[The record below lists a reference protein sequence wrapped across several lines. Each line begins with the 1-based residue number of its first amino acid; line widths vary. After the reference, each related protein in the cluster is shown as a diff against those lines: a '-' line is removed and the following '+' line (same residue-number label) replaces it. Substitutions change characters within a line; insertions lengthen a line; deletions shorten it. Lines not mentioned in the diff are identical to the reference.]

1 MYIFIQ
7 ASPKGIMGNIFT
19 IFTRF
24 TELLIANKS
33 KRFLEMETKDLK
45 TQRNGK
51 MDVGTEM

>member
-33 KRFLEMETKDLK
+33 KQFLEMETKDLK

-51 MDVGTEM
+51 MDVGTKM